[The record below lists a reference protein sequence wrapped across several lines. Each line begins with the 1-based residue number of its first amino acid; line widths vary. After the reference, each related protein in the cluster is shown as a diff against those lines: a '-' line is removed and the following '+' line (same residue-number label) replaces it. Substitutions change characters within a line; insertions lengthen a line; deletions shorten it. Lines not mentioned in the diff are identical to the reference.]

1 MVMKQKSVDA
11 ITESAGSFLEQH
23 VEPVAIFLGEEH
35 GLAAIAAKDDVVK
48 PAGKVNAWFSCHG

>member
-1 MVMKQKSVDA
+1 MKQKSVDA

-35 GLAAIAAKDDVVK
+35 GLAAIAAK
-48 PAGKVNAWFSCHG
+48 VNAWFSCHG